1 MTQQSDT
8 VTDQPKVF
16 ISYRRDEPGNYAG
29 HIYRAIRD
37 HFGPDAVFMDVVGL
51 EPGTPWAEEI
61 RNAVGGSRALVLV
74 IGPGWSAALEKA
86 GLDGQDFV
94 ELEVQIALERPDV
107 SVIPVL
113 VGGAAMPTESE
124 LPGSLQQLAGREA
137 LELYD
142 DAVRWDHGI
151 NTLRRA
157 LEKRGL
163 RRKSELVPPP
173 PPPPVDSPHPGM
185 LVLQGVLVAFAA
197 GLLANWLVVEL
208 MPSLREQIPGGE
220 AFIAL
225 SVARRTA
232 SWAIVGAALAIW
244 LTLAHREGRHAP
256 TRALVGLLLG
266 GLAGAIGGMV
276 NALPAITDQEL
287 GSWVDPAALGAT
299 GALVG
304 ALLGGSW
311 APPHTVS
318 GLMAGGAA
326 GLLVQLALGIPANPG
341 EAALRVALIAGIVLA
356 VIAALVLAKAA
367 TSSRPAR
374 ATLPPPYAH

>member
-8 VTDQPKVF
+8 LTDQPKVF

-51 EPGTPWAEEI
+51 EPGTPWADEI

-113 VGGAAMPTESE
+113 VGGAAMPTASE

-137 LELYD
+137 LELHD
-142 DAVRWDHGI
+142 DPVRWDHGI

-163 RRKSELVPPP
+163 RKEAEPAPRQPSPSPPSP
-173 PPPPVDSPHPGM
+173 GRDSRQLGM

-197 GLLANWLVVEL
+197 GLLANWLVGEL
-208 MPSLREQIPGGE
+208 MPALGSQATEG
-220 AFIAL
+220 ANIAL
-225 SVARRTA
+225 AAARRAA

-244 LTLAHREGRHAP
+244 LTLAYGRVVTPPPVRSSGWCSALLPARSAPRSRDCPKSP
-256 TRALVGLLLG
+256 TR
-266 GLAGAIGGMV
+266 
-276 NALPAITDQEL
+276 
-287 GSWVDPAALGAT
+287 
-299 GALVG
+299 
-304 ALLGGSW
+304 
-311 APPHTVS
+311 
-318 GLMAGGAA
+318 
-326 GLLVQLALGIPANPG
+326 
-341 EAALRVALIAGIVLA
+341 
-356 VIAALVLAKAA
+356 
-367 TSSRPAR
+367 
-374 ATLPPPYAH
+374 